1 MLPLTESIIEKMLVQ
16 YADDDDDVTAG
27 DEDGVGAEIKGGQ
40 DPAAATSPAIQS
52 RTLAQCTLYWI
63 LKEYNAHSLSHF

>member
-1 MLPLTESIIEKMLVQ
+1 MLPLTGSIIEKKLVQ
-16 YADDDDDVTAG
+16 YDDDDVTAD

-63 LKEYNAHSLSHF
+63 LVEYNAHSLSHF